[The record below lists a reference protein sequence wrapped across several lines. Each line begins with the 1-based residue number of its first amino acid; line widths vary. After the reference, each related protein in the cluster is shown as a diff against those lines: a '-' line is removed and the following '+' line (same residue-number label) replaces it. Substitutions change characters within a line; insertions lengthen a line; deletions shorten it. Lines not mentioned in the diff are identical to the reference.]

1 MVTAGVRLST
11 VTPSPVGEKRT
22 ATLSASSTRRV
33 VMALSTLVGFGA
45 TDAAVIAG
53 RVGAVTPEASSSR
66 QAASNDVA
74 SSAAGQRCIRSFMVA
89 TSVGYA
95 DPR

>member
-11 VTPSPVGEKRT
+11 VTPSPASEKRT
-22 ATLSASSTRRV
+22 ATLSASRTRTV
-33 VMALSTLVGFGA
+33 VMALSTLVGCGA

-53 RVGAVTPEASSSR
+53 CLGAVTPEASSSW

-74 SSAAGQRCIRSFMVA
+74 SSAAGQRRIRTFMVA